1 MRRSSVAAVAVAL
14 FLVGSLPVFAQ
25 DDEPVNPLDVLIDA
39 FQDPEGQELVLQITN
54 TPTNVTIDPR
64 GDFEHSTGEDPGYT
78 PDHIDI
84 LGTSVIKLETGSL
97 ELFGP
102 TSASGFWAPRGPM
115 QVDTANFGA
124 IHTFTGEQVEHDGTQ
139 YEEAIV
145 FVFAL
150 AETPPIEVPG
160 QCEYVVWVNDLS
172 RGPTFVNHPAL
183 PGDPAGGTN
192 IAFGLRLHPQ
202 GQDVS
207 STFTLELNEDLDF
220 VSKPEFDIRAF
231 VTPDTVVITVPWSHA
246 GEIAGVNFYTFCME
260 EGFTFEPAMTGSD
273 QTGLIE
279 MTSNE
284 FGQTTIAL
292 VARAATTTPPITE
305 SSTTDPSPN
314 TAASEQSTDTTND
327 DSSPLLFVA
336 IGGGTGL
343 GLLGWWVFTKR
354 ERPCR
359 ELLQAVRAAQRASKK
374 AARRVKRTAGE
385 CARAEAKL
393 DDLERQRKDICTAWP
408 PVCWKTKDGSSME
421 DVKGN
426 RVTSRDVHLRKMAL
440 GEAWDDYKAGK
451 LTALEVEGMWRELDT
466 PEFREEMREREKAF
480 EVQLAEIDKRISVA
494 RNTLDDLCDQAEE
507 AEVKASD
514 GVASAESA
522 KTVYEDCVQSESV

>member
-1 MRRSSVAAVAVAL
+1 MRRSSVAAIIVAL
-14 FLVGSLPVFAQ
+14 FLIGSLPVFAQ

-39 FQDPEGQELVLQITN
+39 FQDPEGQELVLQIAN
-54 TPTNVTIDPR
+54 TPTDATVDPR

-84 LGTSVIKLETGSL
+84 LGTSVIKLETGPL

-102 TSASGFWAPRGPM
+102 TSANGFWASIGPL
-115 QVDTANFGA
+115 QVDTPNFGA

-150 AETPPIEVPG
+150 AETPPVEVPA

-192 IAFGLRLHPQ
+192 IAFGLRLQPE
-202 GQDVS
+202 GPDVS
-207 STFTLELNEDLDF
+207 STFTLELNENSDF
-220 VSKPEFDIRAF
+220 VPNPEFDVRAF
-231 VTPDTVVITVPWSHA
+231 ITPNAVVITVPWSQIREMA
-246 GEIAGVNFYTFCME
+246 SVNFYTFCME

-279 MTSNE
+279 ITSDD

-292 VARAATTTPPITE
+292 VPRAATTTPSIAE

-314 TAASEQSTDTTND
+314 TTASEQSTDITTD
-327 DSSPLLFVA
+327 DTSPLLFVA
-336 IGGGTGL
+336 IGGSTGL
-343 GLLGWWVFTKR
+343 ALLGWWVFIKR

-359 ELLQAVRAAQRASKK
+359 ELAQAARVAQRASKK
-374 AARRVKRTAGE
+374 TARRVKRAAGE
-385 CARAEAKL
+385 CASAEAKL

-421 DVKGN
+421 DEKGN

-480 EVQLAEIDKRISVA
+480 EVQLAKIDERISVA
-494 RNTLDDLCDQAEE
+494 TNTLDDLCDQAEE

-522 KTVYEDCVQSESV
+522 KTAYEDCVQSESG